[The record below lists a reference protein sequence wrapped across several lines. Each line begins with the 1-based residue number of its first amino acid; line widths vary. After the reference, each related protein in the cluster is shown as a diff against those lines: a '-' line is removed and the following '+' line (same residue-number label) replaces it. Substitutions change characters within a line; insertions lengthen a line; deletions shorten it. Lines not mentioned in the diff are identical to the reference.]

1 MFDLALPN
9 FKFDSSTSSPPS
21 RDLIQQT
28 PSILPS
34 CLGSVLRFTPFGEH
48 MHASLQPFTLFLSVF
63 SLSLVASA
71 NQFFAQGALFV
82 NK

>member
-48 MHASLQPFTLFLSVF
+48 VHASAAAVHAVFIGVFLVPGSER
-63 SLSLVASA
+63 
-71 NQFFAQGALFV
+71 
-82 NK
+82 